1 MYVVCN
7 APFSDFRQHLQYK
20 VPWLLAHKRW
30 TRVRGLEGY
39 QTSVTGNE
47 SYEMV
52 WRTIISAYVVSRHTL
67 GKYSDR
73 RENYSDCI
81 VVDWPVRC
89 VEALQRHEYF
99 RETFR
104 GGSSD

>member
-1 MYVVCN
+1 
-7 APFSDFRQHLQYK
+7 

-39 QTSVTGNE
+39 QTSVIGNE

-67 GKYSDR
+67 VKQSNR
-73 RENYSDCI
+73 REKYNDCI
-81 VVDWPVRC
+81 VVDGQV
-89 VEALQRHEYF
+89 
-99 RETFR
+99 
-104 GGSSD
+104 